1 MKEFRIFTV
10 LKQASST
17 VSNIRSIKCR
27 SSINS
32 KKNSEFQMRFESIRT
47 SGQITAGRWVQIP
60 SGFQIFNKT
69 GISVKLDLRKFC
81 CWLIRYLTKYLLI
94 KCMNYYNNNNILWNK
109 NFKEIHTCWSR
120 KSTSFPK
127 GQLIPSDLICCCNDT
142 NSCGCE
148 RNQKELG
155 ISVKYD
161 FLEFWLSASANISMR
176 RRRFQ
181 KLTGRKNKEQR
192 ERVRGAK
199 DSFSPH
205 TLPLLAHPLPTS
217 KQFFAHPRF
226 FARLFDLR
234 LEKERKRLLRRLANV
249 KCVIY

>member
-161 FLEFWLSASANISMR
+161 FLEFWIYPHQLTLACVEGVSKNLREGKIRSRGRGWGER
-176 RRRFQ
+176 RILFLPTPSPFS
-181 KLTGRKNKEQR
+181 LTP
-192 ERVRGAK
+192 
-199 DSFSPH
+199 S
-205 TLPLLAHPLPTS
+205 PLLNNFLLIPGFSRACS
-217 KQFFAHPRF
+217 ISAWK
-226 FARLFDLR
+226 
-234 LEKERKRLLRRLANV
+234 RKGNDSYAG
-249 KCVIY
+249 